1 MMENKLY
8 VLSLSNGRDIIANL
22 AGFEKFTQ
30 GKHQFGDLFFNPVF
44 YLEQP
49 RIIMMQPSPGGIRV
63 GMAPVNIDSNKDGK
77 VYFQLSTV
85 SYIYPVSN
93 ESDLAKNYFSS
104 LTKFETENKTPV
116 SSAFVA
122 H

>member
-1 MMENKLY
+1 MMANNLY

-22 AGFEKFTQ
+22 AGFENFTQ
-30 GKHQFGDLFFNPVF
+30 GKVQFGDLFFSPVF
-44 YLEQP
+44 CLEQP

-63 GMAPVNIDSNKDGK
+63 GMAPVNIDSSKDGK

-104 LTKFETENKTPV
+104 LVNLETEKKQPV
-116 SSAFVA
+116 ASAFVA

>member
-1 MMENKLY
+1 MMANKLY

-22 AGFEKFTQ
+22 DGFENFKQ
-30 GKHQFGDLFFNPVF
+30 GKLQFGDLFFSPVF
-44 YLEQP
+44 CLEQP

-63 GMAPVNIDSNKDGK
+63 GMAPVNIDSSKDGK

-104 LTKFETENKTPV
+104 LVTLDTEKKPPV

>member
-1 MMENKLY
+1 MMANKLY
-8 VLSLSNGRDIIANL
+8 VLSLSNGRDIIANFD
-22 AGFEKFTQ
+22 GFENFTQ
-30 GKHQFGDLFFNPVF
+30 GKSQFGDLFFNPVF
-44 YLEQP
+44 CLEQP

-63 GMAPVNIDSNKDGK
+63 GMAPVNIDSSKDGK

-104 LTKFETENKTPV
+104 LVNLDTEKEPPV